1 MGKRGPRAIDYAARA
16 RNGGRRW
23 LLDIRM
29 GQGLT
34 QAEVARAAGISTTYY
49 SLIELG
55 VYNGSET
62 VRENIAKALEF
73 PYRMWEEAE
82 V

>member
-16 RNGGRRW
+16 SGRKW

-29 GQGLT
+29 WQGLT

-49 SLIELG
+49 SRVELAA
-55 VYNGSET
+55 YEGSET
-62 VRENIAKALEF
+62 VRENIAKALDF
-73 PYRMWEEAE
+73 PFRMWEENE
-82 V
+82 